1 MRREAITSAI
11 DSRSGAGL
19 SPAQQRRGMR
29 YIYLGSSAGAVL
41 IMLLIRSGFGTLF
54 IKHLGG
60 SDGLAMLLGATVGFA
75 RIVQIPVSLR
85 VHPANGKKF
94 MLRCWTVYALTMAAA
109 AFFPVVMGIG
119 ASTARAVVL
128 TVFVAVAIGQSG
140 FTFWFPILHDTIP
153 ADSRGRFIG
162 KMRAWWSTSVFVA
175 IVAAGLFLGKSP
187 ATWRFQ
193 VVIVVA
199 ASLVMLR
206 NYFVSRIPVVA
217 ESGVD
222 QDDFGDW
229 RKHISNLL
237 RRKDVLIFCG
247 YFAIVGLCIGF
258 LGQPLVL
265 YMRYMGFPTNENII
279 ITGFTMLGTI
289 LALLIGGQLVDRIGT
304 KRVFVATHLLLCV
317 VCFSAVGIGML
328 PRNQARFLMPAA
340 LILAGAA
347 RAGGFLAC
355 TTQLFHLTPDRGRA
369 FFLCLANILIFVGPS
384 AAPLVAGGV
393 LSAVSADWSTTVAG
407 VELNVFQIMLGL
419 SGLTLLAALTLL
431 RFVKDIRHTPRFPQ

>member
-1 MRREAITSAI
+1 
-11 DSRSGAGL
+11 
-19 SPAQQRRGMR
+19 MR
-29 YIYLGSSAGAVL
+29 YIYLGSSAGAIL

-60 SDGLAMLLGATVGFA
+60 SDRLAMLLGATVGFA

-94 MLRCWTVYALTMAAA
+94 MLRCWTVYALTMAAT
-109 AFFPVVMGIG
+109 AFLPVVMGTG
-119 ASTARAVVL
+119 AATARAVVL
-128 TVFVAVAIGQSG
+128 TIFVAVVIGQSG
-140 FTFWFPILHDTIP
+140 FTFWFPLLHDTIP

-162 KMRAWWSTSVFVA
+162 RMRAWWSTSVFVA
-175 IVAAGLFLGKSP
+175 IIAAGLFLGKSP
-187 ATWRFQ
+187 AIWRFQ
-193 VVIVVA
+193 AVIVVA
-199 ASLVMLR
+199 ASLVLLR
-206 NYFVSRIPVVA
+206 NYFVSRIPVVT
-217 ESGVD
+217 ESAVD

-265 YMRYMGFPTNENII
+265 YMKYLGFPTNENII

-289 LALLIGGQLVDRIGT
+289 PALLAGGQLVDRIGT

-317 VCFSAVGIGML
+317 VCFAVVGIGML

-355 TTQLFHLTPDRGRA
+355 TTQLFHLTPDKGRA

-384 AAPLVAGGV
+384 VAPLVAGGV
-393 LSAVSADWSTTVAG
+393 LSVVPADWSTTVAG
-407 VELNVFQIMLGL
+407 VELSVFQIMIGL
-419 SGLTLLAALTLL
+419 SGLTLLAALVLL
-431 RFVKDIRHTPRFPQ
+431 RFVKDIRPERVKMNIE